1 MTEYKT
7 LSALRKFNRF
17 CSSKIQHIGAE
28 MRINHT
34 DESAV
39 VALGQVISN

>member
-1 MTEYKT
+1 MAEYKT
-7 LSALRKFNRF
+7 LLALRKYNRF
-17 CSSKIQHIGAE
+17 CSSKIQQIGAE

-39 VALGQVISN
+39 VALGKVISS